1 MNQKN
6 IFTGIAVVLALQG
19 ILFYFMGERMVAD
32 SFPNMDPN
40 CVFPAFTIMKVLACV
55 SFALGL
61 ITYAARTSPQVLWAY
76 TIGIGVMSLNT
87 LNDVFDDR
95 LNVPMAAVVIQIG
108 IVLLSGYLWYQQRQ
122 KK

>member
-6 IFTGIAVVLALQG
+6 IFTGIAVVLLLQG
-19 ILFYFMGERMVAD
+19 IVFYFMGEKMVTD
-32 SFPNMDPN
+32 SFPSLDPN
-40 CVFPAFTIMKVLACV
+40 CVFPAHTMMKVVASL
-55 SFALGL
+55 SFAVGL
-61 ITYAARTSPQVLWAY
+61 ITYAARNSPEVLWAY
-76 TIGIGVMSLNT
+76 TIGVGVMSLNT

-108 IVLLSGYLWYQQRQ
+108 IVLLSGYLWYQQSQ